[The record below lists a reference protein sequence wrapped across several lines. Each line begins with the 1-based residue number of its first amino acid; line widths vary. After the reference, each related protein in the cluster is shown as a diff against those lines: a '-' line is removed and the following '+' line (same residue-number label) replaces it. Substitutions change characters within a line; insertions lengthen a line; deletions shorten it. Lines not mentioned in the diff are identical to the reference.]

1 MTSNIGAEEEEEEGR
16 RGRPE
21 ASGGE
26 GRGLSASFLSFVSVV
41 SSGWKVSDTKTGG
54 DAGGPGAGNLQGV
67 ESGKGV
73 D

>member
-1 MTSNIGAEEEEEEGR
+1 MTSNIGAEEEEEEEEGR

-41 SSGWKVSDTKTGG
+41 SSGRKVSDTK
-54 DAGGPGAGNLQGV
+54 NWR
-67 ESGKGV
+67 
-73 D
+73 